1 VHLINRK
8 PAQGRRKAAFA
19 FLEVFMSAANYPR
32 CLANT
37 LREEGGWSNHPSDPG
52 GPTMRGI
59 IQREYTKYRAS
70 KGLPNRNVR
79 YIGEAELQDIYAGNY
94 WRPMLGDQW
103 PKGPDQ
109 IVFDIAV
116 NSGTGRAPQIMR
128 AAMGNPTGGVAT
140 LARLATRSR
149 DQIGI
154 VKRACA
160 RRERFYRGLRTFR
173 TFGRGWLRRN
183 SRMEAIGVK
192 MCLEAQNVFDMA
204 GALKGEVTGAQI
216 KAKRSAQGAAA
227 SGGSATAGGGALS
240 QADVGSWD
248 WTVWLALGLTA
259 AGAVAVTLLLLW
271 LWRKHSERAKAYAA
285 AIAGE
290 LETDLGTVLAKI
302 NASTA
307 K

>member
-1 VHLINRK
+1 MT
-8 PAQGRRKAAFA
+8 Q
-19 FLEVFMSAANYPR
+19 ANYPR

-70 KGLPNRNVR
+70 KGLPNRSVR
-79 YIGEAELQDIYAGNY
+79 YISEAELQDIYAGNY
-94 WRPMLGDQW
+94 WRPMRGDQW

-128 AAMGNPTGGVAT
+128 AAMGSPTGGIAT
-140 LARLATRSR
+140 LARLATQSG
-149 DQIGI
+149 DKVGI

-160 RRERFYRGLRTFR
+160 RRARFYRGLRTFSV
-173 TFGRGWLRRN
+173 FGRGWLRRN
-183 SRMEAIGVK
+183 ARMEAIGVR
-192 MCLEAQNVFDMA
+192 MVLEAQGVSDMA
-204 GALKGEVTGAQI
+204 TALKGQVTGAEV
-216 KAKRSAQGAAA
+216 KAKRAAQGATAT
-227 SGGSATAGGGALS
+227 GGSVTAGGGAITQVDAS
-240 QADVGSWD
+240 SWD
-248 WTVWLALGLTA
+248 WTVWFTLGL
-259 AGAVAVTLLLLW
+259 VAVGAIALTLACVY
-271 LWRKHSERAKAYAA
+271 LWRKHGERAKAYAA
-285 AIAGE
+285 AIKGE

-302 NASTA
+302 DASTA